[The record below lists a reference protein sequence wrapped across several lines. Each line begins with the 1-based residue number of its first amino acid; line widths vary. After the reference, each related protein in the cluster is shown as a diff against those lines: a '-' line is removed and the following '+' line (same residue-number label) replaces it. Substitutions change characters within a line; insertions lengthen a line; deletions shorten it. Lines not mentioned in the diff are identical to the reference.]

1 MRSSSE
7 RETSPSSS
15 VTHHPR
21 SNTGDAVDRWADT
34 RWGGR
39 GTALAAILVGAATIR
54 LVGIQY
60 GLPFGNLL
68 NPDEESIVP
77 RAWKLVHG
85 GGGDPH
91 WFDYPTL
98 LMYVNAPF
106 QMWQDEPSYLTA
118 RIVGVVLA
126 LAAIA
131 AAWWLGRRAYGT
143 PAAGV
148 VAAAVV
154 AVCTIHVAYSHAA
167 VTDVP
172 LTLGVAVALALL
184 VAGRLELAGI
194 AIGLAMGFKYPGVFL
209 LVPLVVAGW
218 KQWRRLAVSVVL
230 AVAAFLASSPFI
242 VVHGHQAWHEA
253 FRVQRLA
260 RDGWLG
266 FEHDHIA
273 PIAFV
278 GRLWEGL
285 GPALVVCGIGLV
297 FALVRRARADLVLA
311 SFVIVYFADLLTLS
325 AHFDRYVLP
334 LVPALGA
341 LAGRMRSLAPVTLLL
356 LIVPLTWSIR
366 DTKELTRTD
375 TRIVAHR
382 WVEQHIQAG
391 TRIAADPST
400 PTFERLQVL
409 PLLLPGPKRG
419 FDPNR
424 DLARLR
430 RLGIRDVV
438 VTGAVTDRVLAARD
452 RYPREA
458 RFYDDLGRRAKRVYY
473 VEPGDGLAGP
483 WVAVYRLAA

>member
-1 MRSSSE
+1 
-7 RETSPSSS
+7 
-15 VTHHPR
+15 VTPRRR
-21 SNTGDAVDRWADT
+21 SNPGNAIERWAGT

-39 GTALAAILVGAATIR
+39 GTALAAILAGAATIR
-54 LVGIQY
+54 VVGIQY

-68 NPDEESIVP
+68 NPDEQSIVP

-106 QMWQDEPSYLTA
+106 QAWQGEPSYLTA

-131 AAWWLGRRAYGT
+131 AAWWLGRRAFGT
-143 PAAGV
+143 PSAGV

-154 AVCTIHVAYSHAA
+154 AVCTIHVAYSRAA

-184 VAGRLELAGI
+184 VLGRLELAGI

-209 LVPLVVAGW
+209 FVPLVVAGW
-218 KQWRRLAVSVVL
+218 KQWRRLALSGVL

-253 FRVQRLA
+253 FLVQRRA
-260 RDGWLG
+260 RYGWLG

-278 GRLWEGL
+278 ERLWEGL

-297 FALVRRARADLVLA
+297 FALLRRTRVDLILS
-311 SFVIVYFADLLTLS
+311 SFVVVYFADLLTLS

-356 LIVPLTWSIR
+356 LVVPLTWSIR
-366 DTKELTRTD
+366 DTKELTLTD

-382 WVEQHIQAG
+382 WVEQHIPAG

-400 PTFERLQVL
+400 PSFRSLKVL
-409 PLLLPGPKRG
+409 PLQLPGPKRP
-419 FDPNR
+419 FDANR
-424 DLARLR
+424 SLVHLR
-430 RLGIRDVV
+430 GLGIQFVI
-438 VTGAVTDRVLAARD
+438 VTGAVTDRVLAARSS
-452 RYPREA
+452 YPREA
-458 RFYDDLGRRAKRVYY
+458 AFYDQLARCKCRVYHL
-473 VEPGDGLAGP
+473 VPGHGRAGP
-483 WVAVYRLAA
+483 WVAIYAL

>member
-1 MRSSSE
+1 
-7 RETSPSSS
+7 
-15 VTHHPR
+15 VTPRPR
-21 SNTGDAVDRWADT
+21 SRPAEAVDRWAGT

-39 GTALAAILVGAATIR
+39 GTALAAVLAGAAVVR
-54 LVGIQY
+54 VVGIQY

-68 NPDEESIVP
+68 NPDEQSIVP

-106 QMWQDEPSYLTA
+106 QAWQAEPSYLTA

-143 PAAGV
+143 PSAGI

-194 AIGLAMGFKYPGVFL
+194 AVGLATGFKYPGVFL
-209 LVPLVVAGW
+209 LVPLIVAAW
-218 KQWRRLAVSVVL
+218 KQWRRLAVSGAL
-230 AVAAFLASSPFI
+230 AVVAFLASSPFI
-242 VVHGHQAWHEA
+242 VVHGRQAWHEA
-253 FRVQRLA
+253 FTVQRLA

-266 FEHDHIA
+266 FEHDHVA

-285 GPALVVCGIGLV
+285 GPALVLCGIGLV
-297 FALVRRARADLVLA
+297 VALVRRSRADLILV
-311 SFVIVYFADLLTLS
+311 SFVVVYFADLLTLS

-341 LAGRMRSLAPVTLLL
+341 LAGRLRSLAPVTLLL
-356 LIVPLTWSIR
+356 LVVPLAWSIR

-382 WVEQHIQAG
+382 WVERHLAAG
-391 TRIAADPST
+391 TEVAVDPST
-400 PTFERLQVL
+400 PHFERLDVL
-409 PLLLPGPKRG
+409 QLALPGPKRE

-430 RLGIRDVV
+430 RLGVRDVV

-452 RYPREA
+452 RYPSEA
-458 RFYDDLGRRAKRVYY
+458 RFYDELRTKTRRVFY
-473 VEPGDGLAGP
+473 VRAGKDLAGP
-483 WVAVYRLAA
+483 WVAVYRL

>member
-1 MRSSSE
+1 V
-7 RETSPSSS
+7 TSR
-15 VTHHPR
+15 PR
-21 SNTGDAVDRWADT
+21 SKTGNAIDGWAGS

-39 GTALAAILVGAATIR
+39 GTALAAILAGAATIR

-68 NPDEESIVP
+68 NPDEQSIVP

-98 LMYVNAPF
+98 LLYVNAPF
-106 QMWQDEPSYLTA
+106 QAWQGEPSYLTA

-126 LAAIA
+126 TAAIA
-131 AAWWLGRRAYGT
+131 AAWWLGRRAFGT
-143 PAAGV
+143 ASAGV
-148 VAAAVV
+148 VAAAAV

-172 LTLGVAVALALL
+172 LTLGVAASLALL
-184 VAGRLELAGI
+184 VSGRLELAGI

-218 KQWRRLAVSVVL
+218 KQWRRLAVSAAL
-230 AVAAFLASSPFI
+230 AVVAFLASSPFI

-285 GPALVVCGIGLV
+285 GPALVVCGVGLV
-297 FALVRRARADLVLA
+297 IALVRRTRTDLILA
-311 SFVIVYFADLLTLS
+311 SFVVVYFADLLTLS

-356 LIVPLTWSIR
+356 LVVPLTWSIR

-375 TRIVAHR
+375 TRIVAHGWIER
-382 WVEQHIQAG
+382 HVPPG

-400 PTFERLQVL
+400 PSFERLDVL

-424 DLARLR
+424 DVTRLR
-430 RLGIRDVV
+430 RLGIHDVV

-458 RFYDDLGRRAKRVYY
+458 AFYDDLRTKARRVFYLQAG
-473 VEPGDGLAGP
+473 GDLAGP
-483 WVAVYRLAA
+483 WVAVYRL

>member
-7 RETSPSSS
+7 RGTSPSSS
-15 VTHHPR
+15 VTPHQR
-21 SNTGDAVDRWADT
+21 SSTGDPVDRRAAS
-34 RWGGR
+34 RWGGHR
-39 GTALAAILVGAATIR
+39 LALAAILAGAATIR

-106 QMWQDEPSYLTA
+106 QAWQDQPSYLTA

-126 LAAIA
+126 LGAVAAS
-131 AAWWLGRRAYGT
+131 WWLGRRAFGT

-148 VAAAVV
+148 VAAAIV

-172 LTLGVAVALALL
+172 LTLGVAVALTLL
-184 VAGRLELAGI
+184 VTGRLELAGV

-218 KQWRRLAVSVVL
+218 KQWGRLALSGAL

-242 VVHGHQAWHEA
+242 VVHGHQAWREA

-285 GPALVVCGIGLV
+285 GPALIVCGVGLV
-297 FALVRRARADLVLA
+297 FALVRRTRADLILS

-356 LIVPLTWSIR
+356 LVVPLTWSVR
-366 DTKELTRTD
+366 D
-375 TRIVAHR
+375 TRIVAQR
-382 WVEQHIQAG
+382 WVEQHVSRG
-391 TRIAADPST
+391 TQIAADPST
-400 PTFERLQVL
+400 PSFAGLRVL
-409 PLLLPGPKRG
+409 PLLLPGPKRE

-424 DLARLR
+424 DIDRLR
-430 RLGIRDVV
+430 KIGVRDVV

-458 RFYDDLGRRAKRVYY
+458 RFYDDLQRRAQRVYY
-473 VEPGDGLAGP
+473 VESGGDLAGP
-483 WVAVYRLAA
+483 WVAVYRLRA

>member
-7 RETSPSSS
+7 RKTSPSSS
-15 VTHHPR
+15 ATFHPR
-21 SNTGDAVDRWADT
+21 SSPAEAIDRWAGT
-34 RWGGR
+34 RWGGP
-39 GTALAAILVGAATIR
+39 GTALAAILAGAATLR

-68 NPDEESIVP
+68 NPDEQSIVP

-106 QMWQDEPSYLTA
+106 QAWQSEPSYLTA

-126 LAAIA
+126 TASIA
-131 AAWWLGRRAYGT
+131 AAWWLGRRAFGT
-143 PAAGV
+143 TSSGL
-148 VAAAVV
+148 VAAAAVG
-154 AVCTIHVAYSHAA
+154 VCTVHVAYSHAA

-172 LTLGVAVALALL
+172 LTLGVGVSLALL
-184 VAGRLELAGI
+184 VSGRLELAGV

-209 LVPLVVAGW
+209 FVPLVVAGW
-218 KQWRRLAVSVVL
+218 KQWRRLAMSGIL

-242 VVHGHQAWHEA
+242 VVHAHQARHEA

-285 GPALVVCGIGLV
+285 GPALIVCGVGLAI
-297 FALVRRARADLVLA
+297 ALTRRTRTDLILA
-311 SFVIVYFADLLTLS
+311 SFVVVYFADLLTLS

-356 LIVPLTWSIR
+356 LVVPLTWSIR
-366 DTKELTRTD
+366 DAKVLTRTD

-382 WVEQHIQAG
+382 WVEQHIAAG

-400 PTFERLQVL
+400 PSFERLSVL
-409 PLLLPGPKRG
+409 PLLLPGPGRG

-424 DLARLR
+424 DVARLR
-430 RLGIRDVV
+430 RLGIADVV
-438 VTGAVTDRVLAARD
+438 VTGAITDRVLAARD

-458 RFYDDLGRRAKRVYY
+458 SFYDDLRAQARRVFYLT
-473 VEPGDGLAGP
+473 PGAGLAGP
-483 WVAVYRLAA
+483 WVAVYRLRA

>member
-1 MRSSSE
+1 M
-7 RETSPSSS
+7 TP
-15 VTHHPR
+15 HQR
-21 SNTGDAVDRWADT
+21 SNTGDAVDRSAGT

-39 GTALAAILVGAATIR
+39 GMVLAAILAGAATIR

-68 NPDEESIVP
+68 NPDEQSIVP

-106 QMWQDEPSYLTA
+106 QIWQDEPSYLTA

-126 LAAIA
+126 VAAIA
-131 AAWWLGRRAYGT
+131 ASWWLGRRAFGT

-172 LTLGVAVALALL
+172 LTLGVAVALTLL
-184 VAGRLELAGI
+184 VTGRLELAGI

-218 KQWRRLAVSVVL
+218 KQWRRLALSGAL
-230 AVAAFLASSPFI
+230 AVAAFLGSSPFI
-242 VVHGHQAWHEA
+242 VVHAHQAWHDA

-278 GRLWEGL
+278 GQLWEGI
-285 GPALVVCGIGLV
+285 GPALIICGVGLV
-297 FALVRRARADLVLA
+297 VALVRRSRVDLILA

-356 LIVPLTWSIR
+356 LVVPLTWSIR
-366 DTKELTRTD
+366 ETKELTRTD

-382 WVEQHIQAG
+382 WIEQHIPPG
-391 TRIAADPST
+391 THIAADPST
-400 PTFERLQVL
+400 PDFARLRVL
-409 PLLLPGPKRG
+409 HLPLPGPKRG

-424 DLARLR
+424 DVARLR
-430 RLGIRDVV
+430 RLGVRDVV

-452 RYPREA
+452 RYPGEA
-458 RFYDDLGRRAKRVYY
+458 AFYDDLRTKARRVFYVIPGR
-473 VEPGDGLAGP
+473 DLAGP
-483 WVAVYRLAA
+483 WVAVYRLGA

>member
-7 RETSPSSS
+7 RE
-15 VTHHPR
+15 
-21 SNTGDAVDRWADT
+21 
-34 RWGGR
+34 
-39 GTALAAILVGAATIR
+39 
-54 LVGIQY
+54 
-60 GLPFGNLL
+60 LL
-68 NPDEESIVP
+68 
-77 RAWKLVHG
+77 L
-85 GGGDPH
+85 
-91 WFDYPTL
+91 
-98 LMYVNAPF
+98 YVNAPF
-106 QMWQDEPSYLTA
+106 QAWQNEPSYLTA
-118 RIVGVVLA
+118 RIVGVALA
-126 LAAIA
+126 TAAIA
-131 AAWWLGRRAYGT
+131 ASWWLGRRAFGT

-172 LTLGVAVALALL
+172 LTLGVAASLALL
-184 VAGRLELAGI
+184 VSGRLELAGI
-194 AIGLAMGFKYPGVFL
+194 AVGLATGFKYPGVFL

-218 KQWRRLAVSVVL
+218 KQWRRLALSGVL

-285 GPALVVCGIGLV
+285 GPALVVCGVGLV
-297 FALVRRARADLVLA
+297 IALVRRTRSDLILS
-311 SFVIVYFADLLTLS
+311 SFVIVYFADLMTLS

-356 LIVPLTWSIR
+356 LVVPLTWSIR

-382 WVEQHIQAG
+382 WVERHIAPA
-391 TRIAADPST
+391 TR
-400 PTFERLQVL
+400 
-409 PLLLPGPKRG
+409 
-419 FDPNR
+419 
-424 DLARLR
+424 
-430 RLGIRDVV
+430 
-438 VTGAVTDRVLAARD
+438 AVTDRVLAARD

-458 RFYDDLGRRAKRVYY
+458 AFSDDLRKKARRVFYLR
-473 VEPGDGLAGP
+473 PGGDLAGP
-483 WVAVYRLAA
+483 WVAVYRL

>member
-1 MRSSSE
+1 
-7 RETSPSSS
+7 
-15 VTHHPR
+15 
-21 SNTGDAVDRWADT
+21 
-34 RWGGR
+34 
-39 GTALAAILVGAATIR
+39 
-54 LVGIQY
+54 
-60 GLPFGNLL
+60 
-68 NPDEESIVP
+68 
-77 RAWKLVHG
+77 
-85 GGGDPH
+85 
-91 WFDYPTL
+91 
-98 LMYVNAPF
+98 MYVNAPF
-106 QMWQDEPSYLTA
+106 QAWQDEPSYLTA

-126 LAAIA
+126 VGAVAAS
-131 AAWWLGRRAYGT
+131 WWLGRRAFGT

-148 VAAAVV
+148 VAAAIV

-172 LTLGVAVALALL
+172 LTLGVAVALTLL
-184 VAGRLELAGI
+184 VTGRLELAGI

-218 KQWRRLAVSVVL
+218 KQWGRLALSGAL
-230 AVAAFLASSPFI
+230 AAAAFLASSPFI

-273 PIAFV
+273 PIAFG
-278 GRLWEGL
+278 GRLWEGI
-285 GPALVVCGIGLV
+285 GPALIICGVGLV
-297 FALVRRARADLVLA
+297 AALLRRSRTDLILA
-311 SFVIVYFADLLTLS
+311 SFVLVYFADLFTLS

-356 LIVPLTWSIR
+356 LIIPLTWSIR
-366 DTKELTRTD
+366 DTKELARTD

-382 WVEQHIQAG
+382 WVDQHIRPG
-391 TRIAADPST
+391 THIAADPST
-400 PTFERLQVL
+400 PAFERLQVL
-409 PLLLPGPKRG
+409 ALLLPGPKRG

-424 DLARLR
+424 DVARLR

-458 RFYDDLGRRAKRVYY
+458 AFYDRLRTKSRRVFYIT
-473 VEPGDGLAGP
+473 PGGKLAGP
-483 WVAVYRLAA
+483 WVAVYRL

>member
-1 MRSSSE
+1 M
-7 RETSPSSS
+7 
-15 VTHHPR
+15 THPHR
-21 SNTGDAVDRWADT
+21 SNTGSAVERWAGT

-39 GTALAAILVGAATIR
+39 GTALAAILAGAATIR

-68 NPDEESIVP
+68 NPDEQSIVP

-106 QMWQDEPSYLTA
+106 QAWQDEPSYLTA

-131 AAWWLGRRAYGT
+131 ASWWLGRRAFGT
-143 PAAGV
+143 PSAGV
-148 VAAAVV
+148 VAAAAV

-218 KQWRRLAVSVVL
+218 KQWRRLAVSCVL
-230 AVAAFLASSPFI
+230 TVAAFLASSPFI

-285 GPALVVCGIGLV
+285 GPALIVCGIGLA
-297 FALVRRARADLVLA
+297 FALVRRTRTDLVLA

-356 LIVPLTWSIR
+356 LVVPLTWSIR
-366 DTKELTRTD
+366 DTKQLTRTD

-382 WVEQHIQAG
+382 WVDQHIQAG

-424 DLARLR
+424 NVERLR

-438 VTGAVTDRVLAARD
+438 VTGAVTDRLLAARD

-458 RFYDDLGRRAKRVYY
+458 RFYDDLRRRAKRVYY
-473 VEPGDGLAGP
+473 VEPGDGRAGP
-483 WVAVYRLAA
+483 WVAVYRLGA